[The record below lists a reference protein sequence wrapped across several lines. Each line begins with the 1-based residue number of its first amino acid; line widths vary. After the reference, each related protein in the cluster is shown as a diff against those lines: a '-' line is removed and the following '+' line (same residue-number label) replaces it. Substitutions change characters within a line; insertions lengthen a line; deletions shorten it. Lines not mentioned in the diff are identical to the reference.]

1 MIGRADSH
9 ARRRGSPP
17 MVTLDLVVLAAY
29 LIGILVVGLWAQRKA
44 KTQEDFL
51 VAGRSVGP
59 VLYSGTLAAVI
70 LGGGAT
76 VGGVKLGYLYGLS
89 GMWLVFMYGIG
100 MIVVGVVLVP
110 RILKLKLYTIPELL
124 QRRYSAS
131 SRVAGGLV
139 MAAYDLMIVVTGTI
153 AVGAVMEVIVGIPR
167 TPSILL
173 SSVVM
178 VTYSVFGGMWSLTTT
193 DIVQFVI
200 KTIGML
206 FVLLP
211 AAVLYAGGFE
221 AMHAKLPPG
230 FFSLTH
236 IGGAKILSF
245 FTLYF
250 FGILIG
256 QDGWQRV
263 FTARSVKV
271 ARDGGLYVGLYCIVY
286 AAAGATI
293 GAAGRAFLPPL
304 ADPDLAFATI
314 VNTVLPVGMRGLLL
328 AASLSAIMSTASA
341 CLLASSTVLLEDV
354 YLPFR
359 GTGGSGTL
367 LQIRT
372 LTLLLGILATTIACL
387 TTDVI
392 AALSI
397 AYDLLVGA
405 LFVPVIGAIL
415 WKRGS
420 ATGALASIAVGGV
433 AVVGLLFYAG
443 VESDLPIYG
452 GLGLSFL
459 VYMAFSLLDG
469 PARPAADAAAD
480 GA

>member
-1 MIGRADSH
+1 
-9 ARRRGSPP
+9 
-17 MVTLDLVVLAAY
+17 MVTLDLIVLAAY
-29 LIGILVVGLWAQRKA
+29 LIGILVVGLRAQRKA
-44 KTQEDFL
+44 RTQEDFL

-76 VGGVKLGYLYGLS
+76 VGGVKLGYLYGIS
-89 GMWLVFMYGIG
+89 GMWLVFMYGIS
-100 MIVVGVVLVP
+100 MIVVGLVLVP

-124 QRRYSAS
+124 ERRFSFP

-139 MAAYDLMIVVTGTI
+139 MAVYDLMIVVTGTI

-167 TPSILL
+167 VPAILL
-173 SSVVM
+173 SSTVM
-178 VTYSVFGGMWSLTTT
+178 VAYSVFGGMWSLTQT

-206 FVLLP
+206 FILLP
-211 AAVLYAGGFE
+211 AAILYAGGF
-221 AMHAKLPPG
+221 AGMHAKLPPG

-245 FTLYF
+245 FMLYF
-250 FGILIG
+250 LGMLIG

-286 AAAGATI
+286 AIAGALI

-304 ADPDLAFATI
+304 ANPDLAFATI

-341 CLLASSTVLLEDV
+341 CLLATSTVLLEDV
-354 YLPFR
+354 WLPLR
-359 GTGGSGTL
+359 KTGGSGSI
-367 LQIRT
+367 LQVRII
-372 LTLLLGILATTIACL
+372 TLLLGVLATTIACL
-387 TTDVI
+387 TTDVL
-392 AALSI
+392 AALSV
-397 AYDLLVGA
+397 AYDILVGA

-415 WKRGS
+415 WRRTS
-420 ATGALASIAVGGV
+420 PRAAFASIAIGGAGV
-433 AVVGLLFYAG
+433 IGFLFYSG
-443 VESDLPIYG
+443 VDSDLPIYA
-452 GLGLSFL
+452 GLGSSL
-459 VYMAFSLLDG
+459 VVYVVLTLIGGKDSSATAPM
-469 PARPAADAAAD
+469 AADSI
-480 GA
+480 

>member
-1 MIGRADSH
+1 MKVS
-9 ARRRGSPP
+9 
-17 MVTLDLVVLAAY
+17 LDLIVLATY
-29 LIGILVVGLWAQRKA
+29 LIGILVVGLWAKRKA
-44 KTQEDFL
+44 TTQEDFL

-89 GMWLVFMYGIG
+89 GMWLVFMYGLG

-110 RILKLKLYTIPELL
+110 RILKLNLFTITELL
-124 QRRYSAS
+124 ERRYSIP

-153 AVGAVMEVIVGIPR
+153 AAGAVMEVIVGMPR

-173 SSVVM
+173 ASAVT
-178 VTYSVFGGMWSLTTT
+178 VTYSVFGGMWSLTNT

-206 FVLLP
+206 FILLP
-211 AAVLYAGGFE
+211 ASILYAGGWSG
-221 AMHAKLPPG
+221 MHAHLPPE
-230 FFSLTH
+230 FFSWTH
-236 IGGAKILSF
+236 IGIGKILTF

-250 FGILIG
+250 LGMLIG

-286 AAAGATI
+286 AIAGATI
-293 GAAGRAFLPPL
+293 GAAGRVFLPAL
-304 ADPDLAFATI
+304 ENPDLAFGTI
-314 VNTVLPVGMRGLLL
+314 VNIVLPDGMRGLLL

-354 YLPFR
+354 YLPLR
-359 GTGGSGTL
+359 KTGGGGSIT
-367 LQIRT
+367 QVRVIT
-372 LTLLLGILATTIACL
+372 MSLGALATTIACL
-387 TTDVI
+387 TNDVI
-392 AALSI
+392 AALSV

-405 LFVPVIGAIL
+405 LFVPVLGAIL
-415 WKRGS
+415 WRRS
-420 ATGALASIAVGGV
+420 SRTGALASIVIGGL
-433 AVVGLLFYAG
+433 AVVGLLGWYG
-443 VESDLPIYG
+443 VDSDAPIYG
-452 GLGLSFL
+452 GLGLSLL
-459 VYMAFSLLDG
+459 VYMGFTLLAPDA
-469 PARPAADAAAD
+469 PRPAAMATDH
-480 GA
+480 G

>member
-1 MIGRADSH
+1 
-9 ARRRGSPP
+9 
-17 MVTLDLVVLAAY
+17 MVTLDLAVLAIY
-29 LIGILVVGLWAQRKA
+29 LIGILGVGIWAQRKA
-44 KTQEDFL
+44 TTKEDFL

-59 VLYSGTLAAVI
+59 VLYAGTLAAVI

-76 VGGVKLGYLYGLS
+76 VGGVKLGYLYGIS
-89 GMWLVFMYGIG
+89 GMWLVFMYGLG
-100 MIVVGVVLVP
+100 MVVMGVLLVP
-110 RILKLKLYTIPELL
+110 RILQLKLFTLTELL
-124 QRRYSAS
+124 ERRYSRSA
-131 SRVAGGLV
+131 RLAGGIV

-178 VTYSVFGGMWSLTTT
+178 VAYSVFGGMWSLTTT

-200 KTIGML
+200 KTIGVL

-211 AAVLYAGGFE
+211 AAILHAGGLHG
-221 AMHAKLPPG
+221 MHEKLPPE
-230 FFSLTH
+230 FFSLSH
-236 IGGAKILSF
+236 IGGVKIVSF

-271 ARDGGLYVGLYCIVY
+271 ARDGGIYVGLYCLAY
-286 AAAGATI
+286 AVAGAAI

-314 VNTVLPVGMRGLLL
+314 VNVVLPAGMRGLLL
-328 AASLSAIMSTASA
+328 AACLSAIMSTASA

-354 YLPFR
+354 WLPTR
-359 GTGGSGTL
+359 RTKTIGSVT
-367 LQIRT
+367 QTRV
-372 LTLLLGILATTIACL
+372 LTLALGILATTIACL

-392 AALSI
+392 AALTV

-405 LFVPVIGAIL
+405 LFVPVMGAIL
-415 WKRGS
+415 WRRGTP
-420 ATGALASIAVGGV
+420 AAALASIAVGGV
-433 AVVGLLFYAG
+433 AVVGLLLLRGIA
-443 VESDLPIYG
+443 SDAPIYG
-452 GLGLSFL
+452 GLGLSL
-459 VYMAFSLLDG
+459 AVYLGMSLLSRS
-469 PARPAADAAAD
+469 PVADAAAERT
-480 GA
+480 

>member
-1 MIGRADSH
+1 
-9 ARRRGSPP
+9 
-17 MVTLDLVVLAAY
+17 MVTLDLAVLAIY
-29 LIGILVVGLWAQRKA
+29 LIGILGVGIWAQRKA
-44 KTQEDFL
+44 TTQEDFL

-59 VLYSGTLAAVI
+59 VLYAGTLAAVI

-76 VGGVKLGYLYGLS
+76 VGGVKLGYLYGIS
-89 GMWLVFMYGIG
+89 GMWLVFMYGLG
-100 MIVVGVVLVP
+100 MVVMGVLLVP
-110 RILKLKLYTIPELL
+110 RILQLKLFTLTELL
-124 QRRYSAS
+124 ERRYSRSA
-131 SRVAGGLV
+131 RLAGGIV

-178 VTYSVFGGMWSLTTT
+178 VAYSVFGGMWSLTTT

-200 KTIGML
+200 KTIGVL

-211 AAVLYAGGFE
+211 AAILHAGGLHG
-221 AMHAKLPPG
+221 MHEKLPPE
-230 FFSLTH
+230 FFSLSH
-236 IGGAKILSF
+236 IGGVKIVSF

-271 ARDGGLYVGLYCIVY
+271 ARDGGIYVGLYCLAY
-286 AAAGATI
+286 AVAGAAI

-314 VNTVLPVGMRGLLL
+314 VNVVLPAGMRGLLL
-328 AASLSAIMSTASA
+328 AACLSAIMSTASA

-354 YLPFR
+354 WLPTR
-359 GTGGSGTL
+359 RTKTIGSVT
-367 LQIRT
+367 QTRV
-372 LTLLLGILATTIACL
+372 LTLALGILATTIACL

-392 AALSI
+392 AALTV

-415 WKRGS
+415 WRRGTP
-420 ATGALASIAVGGV
+420 AAALASIDVGGV
-433 AVVGLLFYAG
+433 AVVGLLLLRGIA
-443 VESDLPIYG
+443 SDAPIYG
-452 GLGLSFL
+452 GLGLSL
-459 VYMAFSLLDG
+459 AVYLGMSLLSRS
-469 PARPAADAAAD
+469 PVADAAAERT
-480 GA
+480 